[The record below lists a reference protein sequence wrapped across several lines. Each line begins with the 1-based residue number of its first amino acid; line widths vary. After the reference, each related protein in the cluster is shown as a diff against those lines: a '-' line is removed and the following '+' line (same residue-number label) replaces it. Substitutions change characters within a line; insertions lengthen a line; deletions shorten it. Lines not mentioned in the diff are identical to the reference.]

1 MTLTQEEIEKA
12 IERGKSGQYRYE
24 QEKPVIEEQ
33 FNVKLPEW
41 DTLTEDQKQKLR
53 DEYAR
58 YDAELNEFA
67 DKFLSG
73 AKF

>member
-1 MTLTQEEIEKA
+1 MLTKEEIDKA
-12 IERGKSGQYRYE
+12 IERGMSGQYRYE
-24 QEKPVIEEQ
+24 QEKPMIEEQ

-58 YDAELNEFA
+58 YDAELKEFG
-67 DKFLSG
+67 DKISRGEAF
-73 AKF
+73 